1 MLTSATVPPQL
12 EARLGL
18 PPRGTDH
25 LEVGSP
31 FPFDTCALLYCAKH
45 LPDPRRP
52 GARQALHDELAS
64 LITAAGGR
72 TLALFTSWR
81 AMHEAADA
89 LRPRLPFEV
98 LAQGDK
104 PKARLLEAFSTDHA
118 ACLFATMSFW
128 QGVDVP
134 GPTLSLVALDR
145 LPFSRPDDP
154 LLQARRDRA
163 GAAAFRTVDLPRAA
177 TLLAQGAGRL
187 IRSSTDSGVVAVLDS
202 RLATA
207 GYRHVLTGALPP
219 MRRTVDH
226 DEVVAFLEAIA
237 RRAGDPASGKSGAS
251 GASGQ

>member
-1 MLTSATVPPQL
+1 
-12 EARLGL
+12 
-18 PPRGTDH
+18 
-25 LEVGSP
+25 VGSP
-31 FPFDTCALLYCAKH
+31 FPFETCALLYCAKH

-52 GARQALHDELAS
+52 GAREALHAELGS
-64 LITAAGGR
+64 LIAAAGGR

-81 AMHEAADA
+81 AMHDAADA
-89 LRPRLPFEV
+89 LRPTLPFEV

-104 PKARLLEAFSTDHA
+104 PKAKLLDAFSSDHA

-134 GPTLSLVALDR
+134 GPTLSLVTLDR

-163 GAAAFRTVDLPRAA
+163 GAAAFRNVDLPRAA

-187 IRSSTDSGVVAVLDS
+187 IRSSTDNGVVAVLDS

-207 GYRHVLTGALPP
+207 NYRNDLLAGLPP
-219 MRRTVDH
+219 MRRTVNH
-226 DEVVAFLEAIA
+226 DEVVAFLEDIA
-237 RRAGDPASGKSGAS
+237 RRADEAPGESSGPGPSPDR
-251 GASGQ
+251 

>member
-18 PPRGTDH
+18 PPKTTDH

-31 FPFDTCALLYCAKH
+31 FPFETCALLYCAKH

-52 GARQALHDELAS
+52 GAREALHDELGS
-64 LITAAGGR
+64 LIAAAGGR

-81 AMHEAADA
+81 AMHDAADA
-89 LRPRLPFEV
+89 LRLTLPFEV

-104 PKARLLEAFSTDHA
+104 PKAKLLDAFSSDHA

-134 GPTLSLVALDR
+134 GPTLSLVTLDR

-154 LLQARRDRA
+154 LLQARRDRGRRGRVPRRRPAPRRHPA
-163 GAAAFRTVDLPRAA
+163 GPGGGTAHPVVRPTTGWWPSSTRAWPPPTTGTTSWRA
-177 TLLAQGAGRL
+177 CRPCDAPSTTT
-187 IRSSTDSGVVAVLDS
+187 RSSPFSRTSPEMPVTPRFAVRPGVFSS
-202 RLATA
+202 R
-207 GYRHVLTGALPP
+207 
-219 MRRTVDH
+219 
-226 DEVVAFLEAIA
+226 
-237 RRAGDPASGKSGAS
+237 
-251 GASGQ
+251 